1 MIGRKGE
8 IALDDIKRG
17 WPNHVALPA
26 HRVEGANYK
35 VVRRFVG
42 ALSVAPLA
50 YGFRRNNVDYVVICF
65 AKAEDADAFCW
76 RFGGEHVP
84 LN

>member
-1 MIGRKGE
+1 MIGCTGG
-8 IALDDIKRG
+8 IVLDDIKRG
-17 WPNHVALPA
+17 WPNHAALPA

-35 VVRRFVG
+35 AVRRFVG

-50 YGFRRNNVDYVVICF
+50 YGCRRHNIDCVVIGF
-65 AKAEDADAFCW
+65 AEAEDADAFCW

-84 LN
+84 RN

>member
-1 MIGRKGE
+1 MIGCKGG

-17 WPNHVALPA
+17 WPNQVALPA
-26 HRVEGANYK
+26 HRV
-35 VVRRFVG
+35 VRRLVG

-50 YGFRRNNVDYVVICF
+50 YGCRRNNVGHVVICF

-76 RFGGEHVP
+76 
-84 LN
+84 